1 MRTLRSPQS
10 HLRANSMSSFS
21 TSGMGFWTEPG
32 PGVSFLARTLC
43 RCGDGLSSFGA
54 LQAASTEGLS
64 STVQGW
70 RHRPQRAAGTRDPL
84 GIGSWVNSPPAPEGS
99 RSRSSPAVSDSVVG
113 EPRLLSRGQQHL
125 KTLRGHVD
133 PFSPTIVQPR
143 AGSIWTSLAIKN
155 ADVVLIHQAPR

>member
-1 MRTLRSPQS
+1 MGTLRFPLS

-21 TSGMGFWTEPG
+21 TSGMYFWTEAG
-32 PGVSFLARTLC
+32 PGTSFLVRALY
-43 RCGDGLSSFGA
+43 RCGEGLSSFGA

-70 RHRPQRAAGTRDPL
+70 RHRPQRVTGTRDPL
-84 GIGSWVNSPPAPEGS
+84 GIGSWVNSPPASEGS
-99 RSRSSPAVSDSVVG
+99 RSRSRPAVSDSVVG
-113 EPRLLSRGQQHL
+113 KPRLLSSGQQHL

-133 PFSPTIVQPR
+133 PFSLTIVQPR